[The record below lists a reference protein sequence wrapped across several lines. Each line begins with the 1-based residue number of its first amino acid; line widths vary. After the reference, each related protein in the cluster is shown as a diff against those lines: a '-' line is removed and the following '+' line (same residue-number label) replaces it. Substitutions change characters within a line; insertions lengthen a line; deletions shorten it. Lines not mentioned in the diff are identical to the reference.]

1 MDPAEPTP
9 RAKLPAFCLTLA
21 AKAFWLPRAARNVA
35 ASSGSTCPLGLLK
48 GRRAVP
54 NLVACM
60 DVVLDG
66 KLQARRISSAPR
78 YVLSNR
84 HPHNA

>member
-1 MDPAEPTP
+1 
-9 RAKLPAFCLTLA
+9 
-21 AKAFWLPRAARNVA
+21 
-35 ASSGSTCPLGLLK
+35 
-48 GRRAVP
+48 
-54 NLVACM
+54 M